1 MGLWTMMYAIILRI
15 PFNFPDKLQF
25 VEALD
30 SVRNLHARAMTKYKR
45 LLEQAHGSS
54 ASQLHALQAELRILR
69 VTLEDER
76 AAARQFDLDRDH
88 VQMQRSAVVFP
99 TEDYDL
105 AAALRGDGRGKFVE
119 AEVRKAVRSLKPVDR
134 MRL

>member
-1 MGLWTMMYAIILRI
+1 
-15 PFNFPDKLQF
+15 
-25 VEALD
+25 
-30 SVRNLHARAMTKYKR
+30 MTKYRR

-76 AAARQFDLDRDH
+76 VAQRQMELDRDH
-88 VQMQRSAVVFP
+88 IQMQRSVVTFP
-99 TEDYDL
+99 AEEYDL
-105 AAALRGDGRGKFVE
+105 AAALRGDGRGIFVE
-119 AEVRKAVRSLKPVDR
+119 SEVRKAVRSLKPLDR